1 MQRNLL
7 LIFLVAGIFA
17 FPGFS
22 TLAYAEAEIGQ
33 PAPSLAAP
41 ELDGTAFDL
50 SANKGKIVIVHFWA
64 TWCPS
69 CREEMGILDSFYR
82 KYHALDVEVIAPS
95 VDRSRKKD
103 EVQNIMK
110 SIAFPAIL
118 LDDATVNDFG
128 KPTSIPVTY
137 IIDGKGI
144 LRARLTPDQQPMTE
158 KELLDIVQ
166 TLTGRAK

>member
-7 LIFLVAGIFA
+7 LVFLVAGIFA
-17 FPGFS
+17 FPGIS
-22 TLAYAEAEIGQ
+22 NLAYAEAEISQ

-50 SANKGKIVIVHFWA
+50 GALKGKVVIVHFWA

-69 CREEMGILDSFYR
+69 CREEMGILDAFYR
-82 KYHALDVEVIAPS
+82 KNHARGVEVIAPS
-95 VDRSRKKD
+95 VDKSRKRD
-103 EVQNIMK
+103 EVRDTMK
-110 SIAFPAIL
+110 SVAFPAIL

-128 KPTSIPVTY
+128 KPGAIPVTY

-144 LRARLTPDQQPMTE
+144 LRGGLRPTS
-158 KELLDIVQ
+158 KS
-166 TLTGRAK
+166 